1 MKNKIFSAFHFQ
13 VFFKDGVERYFFYLA
28 FESKLLNMNSGI
40 INRCLIFMQIEKLAC
55 NCVVF
60 LWQNILILFS

>member
-40 INRCLIFMQIEKLAC
+40 INRCLIIMQI
-55 NCVVF
+55 
-60 LWQNILILFS
+60 